1 MFLSFFFSLPLI
13 STLVPA
19 CISYN
24 LTAATKF
31 SCCSSNH
38 KKCLP
43 VISLALFLVELRWPG
58 AYFLVFS
65 FFLLYFKF
73 VDLTIKL
80 SLILQTTRIQK
91 GLPLSVFVFIDS
103 LVVCASQD
111 TGGYTISRQNNIE
124 LHLGCHTCG
133 LSYLTFEC
141 LWCGRTGGR
150 SGVRSRDIA
159 RISRMGRLP
168 YFLRYGLCSRS
179 ASQARGALL

>member
-1 MFLSFFFSLPLI
+1 MFLSCFFFFFSLPLI

-19 CISYN
+19 CISHN

-31 SCCSSNH
+31 SCCSSNQ
-38 KKCLP
+38 KKCLS
-43 VISLALFLVELRWPG
+43 VISRYSCLSLFFSLSFAGLVPT
-58 AYFLVFS
+58 FS
-65 FFLLYFKF
+65 FSLSFSYISNF

-80 SLILQTTRIQK
+80 SLILQTTRRQK

-133 LSYLTFEC
+133 LIY
-141 LWCGRTGGR
+141 
-150 SGVRSRDIA
+150 
-159 RISRMGRLP
+159 
-168 YFLRYGLCSRS
+168 
-179 ASQARGALL
+179 